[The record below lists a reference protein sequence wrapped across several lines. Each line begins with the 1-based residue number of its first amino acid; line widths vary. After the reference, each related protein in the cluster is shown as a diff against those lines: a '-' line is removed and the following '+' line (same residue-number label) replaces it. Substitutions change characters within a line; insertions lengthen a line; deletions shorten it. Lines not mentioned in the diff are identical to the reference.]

1 MVFNCMPKHAAS
13 EKRLQLTGE
22 KFRQFFDCKRAFAVP
37 AERQNTAQQF
47 NPQTPFQ
54 VKGV

>member
-1 MVFNCMPKHAAS
+1 MPQAK
-13 EKRLQLTGE
+13 KRLQLTGE
-22 KFRQFFDCKRAFAVP
+22 QFRQFFDCKRAFAVP

-54 VKGV
+54 VKPV